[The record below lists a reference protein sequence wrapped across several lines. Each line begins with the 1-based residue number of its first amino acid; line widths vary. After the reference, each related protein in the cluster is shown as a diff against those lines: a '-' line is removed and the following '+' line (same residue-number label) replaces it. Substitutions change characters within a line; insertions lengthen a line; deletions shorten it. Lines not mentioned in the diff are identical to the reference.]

1 MQQISNVLTKI
12 LEITVVALISIMSLL
27 VIINVGLRFL
37 ADSGIVFSEEV
48 SRFLFIWIVFLG
60 SVLAMKEDGHINV
73 DFIRKSFPAPI
84 QKIVIILCYIAMIYC
99 CYLMFLGSY
108 ELFEFNMEDLSPVAQ
123 IPLGY
128 IYLSGCFGAGGMGII
143 LVFKTIAVAL
153 SPLSAFKKESK

>member
-1 MQQISNVLTKI
+1 MQQISNALTKI
-12 LEITVVALISIMSLL
+12 IEVIVVALISIMSLL
-27 VIINVGLRFL
+27 VIVNVGLRFL

-60 SVLAMKEDGHINV
+60 SVLAMKEDGHISV

-84 QKIVIILCYIAMIYC
+84 QKLVIILCYLAMIYC

-108 ELFEFNMEDLSPVAQ
+108 ELYEFNMEDLSPVAQ

-143 LVFKTIAVAL
+143 LICKTIAIL
-153 SPLSAFKKESK
+153 FTPLAAIKESK